1 MTGNI
6 PTTFTRL
13 QTGTKWNQPQSNM
26 GDAVLSQL
34 ATITYADAASTK
46 TLFYLPGYAQV
57 LTIHL
62 DVTTAFNAS
71 TTNLLYVGVSGTTTY
86 FVSGANGSSTGRVTI
101 GTSGNYNNWS
111 SVGSSDVIVTATFS
125 GVGSTT
131 ATAGS
136 ALVTVLY
143 SMKS

>member
-1 MTGNI
+1 MTGTI
-6 PTTFTRL
+6 PTTYSRL
-13 QTGTKWNQPQSNM
+13 QTGTKWQQPQSNM
-26 GDAVLSQL
+26 GDVVLSQL
-34 ATITYADAASTK
+34 GTLDYTNATPKA
-46 TLFYLPGYAQV
+46 LFYLPAYSQV
-57 LTIHL
+57 LTVHL

-71 TTNLLYVGVSGTTTY
+71 TTNLLYVGVSGTQTY

-111 SVGSSDVIVTATFS
+111 SVGSSDVLVTATIS

-136 ALVTVLY
+136 ALVTLLY
-143 SMKS
+143 SQKS